1 MLKTLIIATLCAASA
16 GTAFAQAAAPV
27 AAAAGKKELVAK
39 MLELQRP
46 GLERLGQ
53 NMAEQPAMQL
63 MQQAGVVL
71 QQQPAGEKRDTT
83 AREIEADLRKF
94 AEETVPTVR
103 AMAVKLA
110 PSTFGTMME
119 EKLDESELR
128 QVLAVLESPAFRKYL
143 ALEAE
148 AQRAMT
154 PKLIAEARPYLEPKL
169 RALDQTV
176 GRRLGIKQPPAG
188 ASGAAPAPAPAVK
201 K

>member
-1 MLKTLIIATLCAASA
+1 MFKTLMIATLCAASA
-16 GTAFAQAAAPV
+16 GSALAQGAAPTG
-27 AAAAGKKELVAK
+27 AGKKELVAK
-39 MLELQRP
+39 MLEVQRP

-53 NMAEQPAMQL
+53 SMAEGPAMQL
-63 MQQAGVVL
+63 MQQAGVIL

-83 AREIEADLRKF
+83 AREIEADLRKY
-94 AEETVPTVR
+94 AEDTVPQVR

-110 PSTFGTMME
+110 PSTFGALME

-143 ALEAE
+143 QVEAE
-148 AQRAMT
+148 AQRALQ

-169 RALDQTV
+169 RALDQSV
-176 GRRLGIKQPPAG
+176 GRRLGIKQPAAA
-188 ASGAAPAPAPAVK
+188 ASAPAPAPSGK

>member
-1 MLKTLIIATLCAASA
+1 MFKTLMIATLCAATTGA
-16 GTAFAQAAAPV
+16 AFAQAAAP
-27 AAAAGKKELVAK
+27 APAGKKELVAK

-83 AREIEADLRKF
+83 AREIEADLRKY
-94 AEETVPTVR
+94 AEETVPVVR
-103 AMAVKLA
+103 AMAVKMA
-110 PSTFGTMME
+110 PSTFGAMME
-119 EKLDESELR
+119 EKMDESELR

-143 ALEAE
+143 QLEAE
-148 AQRAMT
+148 AQRTMT

-176 GRRLGIKQPPAG
+176 GRRLGIKAPTAP
-188 ASGAAPAPAPAVK
+188 ASGPAPTGK

>member
-1 MLKTLIIATLCAASA
+1 MFKTLMIATLCAASTGA
-16 GTAFAQAAAPV
+16 AFAQAAAP
-27 AAAAGKKELVAK
+27 ASAGKKELVAK

-83 AREIEADLRKF
+83 AREIEADLRKY

-103 AMAVKLA
+103 AMAVKMA
-110 PSTFGTMME
+110 PSTFGAMME

-143 ALEAE
+143 QLEAE

-176 GRRLGIKQPPAG
+176 GRRLGIKAPAA
-188 ASGAAPAPAPAVK
+188 ASAPAPTGK